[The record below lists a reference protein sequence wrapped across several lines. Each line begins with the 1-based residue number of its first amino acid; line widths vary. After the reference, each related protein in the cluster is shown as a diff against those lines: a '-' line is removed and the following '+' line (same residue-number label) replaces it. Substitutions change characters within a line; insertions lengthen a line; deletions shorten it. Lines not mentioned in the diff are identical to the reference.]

1 MFRGSALEHLGF
13 SGEPRRA
20 FILTPRPVLGICF
33 HLHDLVDLESLRGQ
47 VLPLLDSDTEP
58 R

>member
-1 MFRGSALEHLGF
+1 
-13 SGEPRRA
+13 
-20 FILTPRPVLGICF
+20 VLGICF